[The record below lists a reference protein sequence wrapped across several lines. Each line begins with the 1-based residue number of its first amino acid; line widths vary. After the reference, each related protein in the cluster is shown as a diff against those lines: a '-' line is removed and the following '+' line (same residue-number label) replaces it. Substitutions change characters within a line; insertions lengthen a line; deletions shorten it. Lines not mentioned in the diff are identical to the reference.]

1 MRTISVATGR
11 PYNILIERG
20 LIKGCGEEIKRVS
33 KAKRVM
39 VISDTNVFPIY
50 GEAVVNS
57 LKDNGFEVYTS
68 VFEAGEQSKRLET
81 ICTFYNAL
89 ANNGFTRSDLIVALG
104 GGVTG
109 DMSGFTASTY
119 LRGIDFVQI
128 PTSLL
133 SQVDSSVGGKTGV
146 DIPQGKNLV
155 GAFWQPNVVLI
166 DPDTLD
172 TLTDHFFSDGMAEVI
187 KYGCIK
193 NAELFNTLN
202 EKNAKEIIDDIIYE
216 CVKIKRDVVEI
227 DERDHGERALL
238 NFGHT
243 LGHAIEKEYNFEGV
257 SHGQAVAVGMV
268 MMTKASEIA
277 GITQAGTADKIT
289 ELCKKYNLPVSDKA
303 PVESIVK
310 SSFSDKKSSAS
321 DISLIVLNKIG
332 DSKIYPVAK
341 SDMLAFVTGKHN

>member
-1 MRTISVATGR
+1 MKTISVATGR

-20 LIKGCGEEIKRVS
+20 LIKNCGVEIRKVS

-39 VISDTNVFPIY
+39 VISDSNVFPIY
-50 GEAVVNS
+50 GDTVVNS
-57 LKDNGFEVYTS
+57 LKANSFDVFSY
-68 VFEAGEQSKRLET
+68 VFEAGEQSKKLET
-81 ICTFYNAL
+81 IYAFYNEL
-89 ANNGFTRSDLIVALG
+89 VNNGFTRSDLIVALG

-109 DMSGFTASTY
+109 DMSGFAAATY
-119 LRGIDFVQI
+119 LRGIEFVQI

-172 TLTDHFFSDGMAEVI
+172 TLTDHFFADGMGEVI

-193 NAELFNTLN
+193 NEELFKTLE
-202 EKNAKEIIDDIIYE
+202 EKDAKEIIDDIIYE
-216 CVKIKRDVVEI
+216 CVKIKRDVVER
-227 DERDHGERALL
+227 DEHDHGERALL

-243 LGHAIEKEYNFEGV
+243 LGHAIEKEYNFEGI

-268 MMTKASEIA
+268 MMTKASEMA
-277 GITQAGTADKIT
+277 GITPNGTADRIAK
-289 ELCKKYNLPVSDKA
+289 LCEKYNLPTTDKT
-303 PVESIVK
+303 PVENIVK

-321 DISLIVLNKIG
+321 NISLIVLNKIG
-332 DSKIYPVAK
+332 DSKIHPVAK
-341 SDMLAFVTGKHN
+341 SDMLDFVTGKN

>member
-1 MRTISVATGR
+1 MKTISVATGR

-20 LIKGCGEEIKRVS
+20 LINSCGEEIRKVS
-33 KAKRVM
+33 NAKRVM
-39 VISDTNVFPIY
+39 VISDSNVFPIY
-50 GEAVVNS
+50 GDTVVES
-57 LKDNGFEVYTS
+57 LKNNGFEVFSCIFT
-68 VFEAGEQSKRLET
+68 AGEQSKRLET
-81 ICTFYNAL
+81 IYTFYNEL

-166 DPDTLD
+166 DPNTLS
-172 TLTDHFFSDGMAEVI
+172 TLSEHFFSDGMAEVI

-193 NAELFNTLN
+193 NAELFNTLKD
-202 EKNAKEIIDDIIYE
+202 KNAKEIIDEIIYE

-243 LGHAIEKEYNFEGV
+243 LGHAIEKEYSFEGI
-257 SHGQAVAVGMV
+257 SHGQAVAIGMV
-268 MMTKASEIA
+268 MITKASEMA
-277 GITQAGTADKIT
+277 GITPTGTAKQIE
-289 ELCKKYNLPVSDKA
+289 ELCKKYNLPTTDKT

-310 SSFSDKKSSAS
+310 SSFSDKKSTAS
-321 DISLIVLNKIG
+321 NISLIVLNKIG

-341 SDMLAFVTGKHN
+341 SDMLNFVTGKN

>member
-1 MRTISVATGR
+1 MKTISVATGR

-20 LIKGCGEEIKRVS
+20 LIKNCGEEIRKIS
-33 KAKRVM
+33 KSKRVM
-39 VISDTNVFPIY
+39 VISDSNVFPIY
-50 GEAVVNS
+50 GDTVVAS
-57 LKDNGFEVYTS
+57 LKDNDFEVFS
-68 VFEAGEQSKRLET
+68 CVFEAGEHSKKLET
-81 ICTFYNAL
+81 IYTFYNEL
-89 ANNGFTRSDLIVALG
+89 VNNGFTRSDLIVALG

-109 DMSGFTASTY
+109 DMSGFAAATY
-119 LRGIDFVQI
+119 LRGIEFVQI

-172 TLTDHFFSDGMAEVI
+172 TLTSHFFADGMGEVI

-193 NAELFNTLN
+193 NEELCNTLE

-216 CVKIKRDVVEI
+216 CVKIERDVVER
-227 DERDHGERALL
+227 DEHDHGERALL

-243 LGHAIEKEYNFEGV
+243 LGHAIEKEYNFEGI

-268 MMTKASEIA
+268 MMTKASEKA
-277 GITQAGTADKIT
+277 NITPAGTADRIAK
-289 ELCKKYNLPVSDKA
+289 LCEKYNLPTTDKT
-303 PVESIVK
+303 PVENIVK

-321 DISLIVLNKIG
+321 NISLIVLNKIG
-332 DSKIYPVAK
+332 DSKIHPVAK
-341 SDMLAFVTGKHN
+341 SDMLGFVTGKD

>member
-1 MRTISVATGR
+1 MKTISVATGR

-20 LIKGCGEEIKRVS
+20 LIKSCGEEIRKIS

-39 VISDTNVFPIY
+39 VISDSNVFPIY
-50 GEAVVNS
+50 GETVVNS
-57 LKDNGFEVYTS
+57 LMDNGFEVFS
-68 VFEAGEQSKRLET
+68 CIFEAGEQSKRLET
-81 ICTFYNAL
+81 IYNFYNEL

-166 DPDTLD
+166 DPDTLN

-193 NAELFNTLN
+193 NEELFNTLR
-202 EKNAKEIIDDIIYE
+202 EQNAKEIIDDIIYE

-243 LGHAIEKEYNFEGV
+243 LGHAIEKEYNFEGI
-257 SHGQAVAVGMV
+257 SHGQAVAIGMV

-277 GITQAGTADKIT
+277 GITPNGTADKIA
-289 ELCKKYNLPVSDKA
+289 ELCKKYNLPISDKT
-303 PVESIVK
+303 PIEDIVK

-321 DISLIVLNKIG
+321 NISLIVINKIG
-332 DSKIYPVAK
+332 NSKIYPVAK
-341 SDMLAFVTGKHN
+341 SDMLDFVTGNYN

>member
-1 MRTISVATGR
+1 MKTISVATGS

-20 LIKGCGEEIKRVS
+20 LIKNCGEEIRKVS

-39 VISDTNVFPIY
+39 VISDSNVFPIY
-50 GEAVVNS
+50 GDTVINS
-57 LKDNGFEVYTS
+57 LKDNGFEVFS
-68 VFEAGEQSKRLET
+68 CIFEAGEHSKKLET
-81 ICTFYNAL
+81 IYTFYNEL
-89 ANNGFTRSDLIVALG
+89 VNNGFTRSDLIVALG

-109 DMSGFTASTY
+109 DMSGFAAATY
-119 LRGIDFVQI
+119 LRGIEFVQI

-172 TLTDHFFSDGMAEVI
+172 TLTDHFFADGMGEVI

-193 NAELFNTLN
+193 NTELFNTLE
-202 EKNAKEIIDDIIYE
+202 EKDAKDIIDDIIYE
-216 CVKIKRDVVEI
+216 CVKIKRDVVER
-227 DERDHGERALL
+227 DEHDHGERALL

-243 LGHAIEKEYNFEGV
+243 LGHAIEKEYNFEGI

-268 MMTKASEIA
+268 MMTKASEKA
-277 GITQAGTADKIT
+277 NITPTGTADRIAK
-289 ELCKKYNLPVSDKA
+289 LCEKYNLPTTDKT
-303 PVESIVK
+303 PVENIVK

-321 DISLIVLNKIG
+321 NISLIVLNKIG
-332 DSKIYPVAK
+332 DSKIHPVAK
-341 SDMLAFVTGKHN
+341 SDMLDFVTGKN

>member
-1 MRTISVATGR
+1 MKTISVATGR

-20 LIKGCGEEIKRVS
+20 LIKSCGDEIRKVS
-33 KAKRVM
+33 RAKRVM
-39 VISDTNVFPIY
+39 VISDSNVFPIY
-50 GEAVVNS
+50 GETVVNS
-57 LKDNGFEVYTS
+57 LKNNGFEVFIS

-81 ICTFYNAL
+81 IYNFYNKL

-119 LRGIDFVQI
+119 LRGIEFVQI

-166 DPDTLD
+166 DPDTLS

-193 NAELFNTLN
+193 NEDLFNTLS

-227 DERDHGERALL
+227 DECDHGERALL

-243 LGHAIEKEYNFEGV
+243 LGHAIEKEYNFEGI
-257 SHGQAVAVGMV
+257 SHGQAVAIGMV
-268 MMTKASEIA
+268 MMTKASELA
-277 GITQAGTADKIT
+277 NITPSGTADKIA
-289 ELCKKYNLPVSDKA
+289 ELCKKYNLPISDKT
-303 PVESIVK
+303 PIENIVK

-321 DISLIVLNKIG
+321 NISLIVLNKIG
-332 DSKIYPVAK
+332 NSKIYPVAK
-341 SDMLAFVTGKHN
+341 SNMLNFVTGNL

>member
-20 LIKGCGEEIKRVS
+20 LIKSCGEEIRKVS

-39 VISDTNVFPIY
+39 VISDSNVFPIY
-50 GEAVVNS
+50 GETVVNS
-57 LKDNGFEVYTS
+57 LMNNDFEVFSYI
-68 VFEAGEQSKRLET
+68 FEAGEQSKRLET
-81 ICTFYNAL
+81 IYNFYNEL

-193 NAELFNTLN
+193 NEELFNTLR
-202 EKNAKEIIDDIIYE
+202 EQNAKEIIDDIIYE

-243 LGHAIEKEYNFEGV
+243 LGHAIEKEYNFEGI
-257 SHGQAVAVGMV
+257 SHGQAVAIGMV

-277 GITQAGTADKIT
+277 GITPNGTADKIA
-289 ELCKKYNLPVSDKA
+289 ELCKKYNLPISDKT
-303 PVESIVK
+303 PIENIVK

-321 DISLIVLNKIG
+321 NISLIVLNKIG
-332 DSKIYPVAK
+332 NSKIYSVAK
-341 SDMLAFVTGKHN
+341 SNMLNFVTGNL